1 MALQRQRLLGDLLSE
16 MKDYERAHINTA
28 VIDRMEKV
36 VVSSLAQK
44 DQLIMAQRLSELER
58 EKRHQEEINKIRE
71 EQIQMMS

>member
-1 MALQRQRLLGDLLSE
+1 

>member
-1 MALQRQRLLGDLLSE
+1 

-71 EQIQMMS
+71 EQIHMMS